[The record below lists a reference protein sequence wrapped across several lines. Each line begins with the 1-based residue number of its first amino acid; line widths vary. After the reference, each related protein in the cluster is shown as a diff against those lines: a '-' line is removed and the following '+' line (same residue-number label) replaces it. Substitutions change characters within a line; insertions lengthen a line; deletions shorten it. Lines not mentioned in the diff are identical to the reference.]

1 MTMADSARPLPDAPA
16 GASPAPRVRTRLW
29 RPDAAV
35 TEGVWALAE
44 EIPLEVRVNGAPHAV
59 MMVTPSDLED
69 FAIGFALTEAIVD
82 DAAAIEQVSLSTETD
97 GLVAALAISE
107 AALADGIERGRG
119 LAGRSGCGVCGVTAL
134 GDAVRAPK
142 PVPARPPVAPEAIAA
157 AFAQLSRHQ
166 PLNRVTHS
174 VHAAALAAP
183 DGTIIAAREDVGRHN
198 ALDKLIGSLARA
210 GALRVDGFIVLSS
223 RASFEMVL
231 KAAVAGAPLVAS
243 VSSPTTLALDCARQA
258 GIKLAAAG
266 PDGAVVL
273 ID

>member
-1 MTMADSARPLPDAPA
+1 MADPARPLAAMPGGSA
-16 GASPAPRVRTRLW
+16 PAPRARTRVW
-29 RPDAAV
+29 RPDAAT

-44 EIPLEVRVNGAPHAV
+44 EIPLEIRINGTPHAV
-59 MMVTPSDLED
+59 MMVTPADLED
-69 FAIGFALTEAIVD
+69 FVIGFALTEAIVE
-82 DAAAIEQVSLSTETD
+82 DAGAIEDVAICRQAD
-97 GLVAALAISE
+97 GLVATLTIADTALSG
-107 AALADGIERGRG
+107 GIERGRG

-142 PVPARPPVAPEAIAA
+142 PVPARPPIRPEAISA

-166 PLNRVTHS
+166 PLNRVNHS

-183 DGTIIAAREDVGRHN
+183 DGTIRVAREDVGRHN
-198 ALDKLIGSLARA
+198 ALDKLIGSLARS
-210 GALRVDGFIVLSS
+210 GGLPVDGFIVLSS

-243 VSSPTTLALDCARQA
+243 VSAPTTLALDCARQA

>member
-1 MTMADSARPLPDAPA
+1 MADSARPLPDAPA

-44 EIPLEVRVNGAPHAV
+44 VRVNGAPHAV

-69 FAIGFALTEAIVD
+69 FAIGFALTEAIVG

-142 PVPARPPVAPEAIAA
+142 P
-157 AFAQLSRHQ
+157 
-166 PLNRVTHS
+166 
-174 VHAAALAAP
+174 
-183 DGTIIAAREDVGRHN
+183 
-198 ALDKLIGSLARA
+198 
-210 GALRVDGFIVLSS
+210 
-223 RASFEMVL
+223 
-231 KAAVAGAPLVAS
+231 AS

>member
-1 MTMADSARPLPDAPA
+1 MWHPDAPA
-16 GASPAPRVRTRLW
+16 
-29 RPDAAV
+29 

-44 EIPLEVRVNGAPHAV
+44 EIPLEVRINGAPHAV

-69 FAIGFALTEAIVD
+69 FAIGFALTEAIVE
-82 DAAAIEQVSLSTETD
+82 DAAAIEHVAISQETD
-97 GLVAALAISE
+97 GLAAALTIAE
-107 AALADGIERGRG
+107 TALTDGIERGRG

-142 PVPARPPVAPEAIAA
+142 PVPARPPIRPEAIAT

-166 PLNRVTHS
+166 PLNRVNHS

-183 DGTIIAAREDVGRHN
+183 DGTILEAREDVGRHN
-198 ALDKLIGSLARA
+198 ALDKLIGALARA
-210 GALRVDGFIVLSS
+210 DRLPVEGFVVLSS

-243 VSSPTTLALDCARQA
+243 VSAPTTLALDCARQA

>member
-1 MTMADSARPLPDAPA
+1 MADPARPLAAIPGGSA
-16 GASPAPRVRTRLW
+16 PAPRVRTRVW
-29 RPDAAV
+29 HPDAAP

-44 EIPLEVRVNGAPHAV
+44 EIPLEIRINGAPHAV
-59 MMVTPSDLED
+59 MMVTPSDLQD
-69 FAIGFALTEAIVD
+69 FAVGFALTEAIVD
-82 DAAAIEQVSLSTETD
+82 AAGAIETVDLSQEAD
-97 GLVAALAISE
+97 GLVANLTIAE
-107 AALADGIERGRG
+107 AALAGGIERGRG

-142 PVPARPPVAPEAIAA
+142 PVPARPPVAPEAIAT
-157 AFAQLSRHQ
+157 AFAQLSGHQ
-166 PLNRVTHS
+166 PLNRVNHS

-183 DGTIIAAREDVGRHN
+183 DGTIRAAREDVGRHN
-198 ALDKLIGSLARA
+198 ALDKLIGSLARS
-210 GALRVDGFIVLSS
+210 GGLPVDGFIVLSS

-243 VSSPTTLALDCARQA
+243 VSAPTTLALDCARQA